1 MCLWFEAE
9 NEKRKKKISMF
20 AWYIGKIILI
30 EFHSTCIIRWL
41 SEGSVEYDIWYSDES
56 MFENLMSTGHIT

>member
-1 MCLWFEAE
+1 
-9 NEKRKKKISMF
+9 MF